1 MLEKYANSV
10 KPAKEDWLRKNTNS
24 HTSVR
29 EMFNG
34 TKPKLPP
41 KEEHKEAEEPT
52 QQETE
57 TLYLAVP
64 APVSGIPWTLA
75 LVLGSL
81 GSLQSPRGDGG
92 AGGGPG
98 VGGTRVMVFG
108 SP

>member
-1 MLEKYANSV
+1 
-10 KPAKEDWLRKNTNS
+10 
-24 HTSVR
+24 
-29 EMFNG
+29 MFNG

-41 KEEHKEAEEPT
+41 KEEHEEAEEPT

-64 APVSGIPWTLA
+64 APVSGIHRTLA

-92 AGGGPG
+92 AGGGL
-98 VGGTRVMVFG
+98 GGGGRLMVVFG
-108 SP
+108 SGGGRLAASRPLPPVQGLPCWLPPSGRF